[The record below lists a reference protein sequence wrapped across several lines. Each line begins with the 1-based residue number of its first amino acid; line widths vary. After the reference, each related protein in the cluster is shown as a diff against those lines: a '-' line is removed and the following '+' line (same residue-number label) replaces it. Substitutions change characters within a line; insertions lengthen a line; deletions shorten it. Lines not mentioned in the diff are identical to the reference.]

1 MLEEKQHDKYPA
13 QYISRRTTRRAIAH
27 EGDRALD
34 LAKQKNIHK
43 VNSRKQVKGQE
54 TEKEKNSTYN
64 SWWH

>member
-34 LAKQKNIHK
+34 LAKQKIYTK
-43 VNSRKQVKGQE
+43 
-54 TEKEKNSTYN
+54 STAG
-64 SWWH
+64 SK